1 MFDEASAESKS
12 QAKKPHAKEA
22 PDGVDK
28 QSVRVAEC
36 DRDVYIYPWFEDGHG
51 RAA

>member
-36 DRDVYIYPWFEDGHG
+36 DRDVYISLN
-51 RAA
+51 R